1 MSVTDH
7 LTQVP
12 LFRGMTQ
19 SALEA
24 VAGLAAET
32 QFADGDEM
40 TREGDEG
47 DAFYVIVDGQLVVSQ
62 NGMTVRNMGPGDFLG
77 EISLIDGRPRTATAT
92 AAGPV
97 KALVIRRPEFR
108 ADGPRRGPPRRAHGP
123 DRASPKRRK
132 RPVRLRPERGVRQAR
147 PRVSRARPQCRIRTA
162 MRTPNAASTR
172 MAAAAIDASRSPPRN
187 SP

>member
-1 MSVTDH
+1 MSAVTDH

-24 VAGLAAET
+24 VAGLATET
-32 QFADGDEM
+32 QFADGDEA

-47 DAFYVIVDGQLVVSQ
+47 DAFYVVVDGQLVVSK
-62 NGMTVRNMGPGDFLG
+62 NGTTIRNLGPGDFLG

-97 KALVIRRPEFR
+97 KALVIRRSEFLELM
-108 ADGPRRGPPRRAHGP
+108 DGYGA
-123 DRASPKRRK
+123 
-132 RPVRLRPERGVRQAR
+132 VRLGVLMALTERVR
-147 PRVSRARPQCRIRTA
+147 SDE
-162 MRTPNAASTR
+162 
-172 MAAAAIDASRSPPRN
+172 DAPFD
-187 SP
+187 